1 MRRACWRLTPVLL
14 FASQLA
20 LSADQLGS
28 ISGTVFRVSGSP
40 APLAKLTLI
49 HQESGLRLE
58 LTASPVGKYLAEN
71 LPAGSY
77 TVSARSHGADETA
90 RLNLV
95 VHDGERV
102 KLLIPLSTGWAP
114 LESKELREFPLNG
127 RNYLDL
133 VRSVSNITPGEQGGD
148 IEGYGPYA
156 PRGNESFNSNGQRG
170 QNNNFIIDGM
180 DNNES
185 WRLGAILQP
194 SIEAIEQVNLVT
206 TYIPSDLG
214 HTAAAVV
221 SIQTRSG
228 QNDFHGSVYDYLE
241 NSALDAR
248 NFFDGPGKPGLV
260 GNQFGGS
267 FSSPI
272 RRNNWFFFGDLE
284 MLRQRRGLTVIST
297 VPTATEKE
305 GDFGATPIYDP
316 LSISESS
323 PGVFVRQQFP
333 GNQIPLSRISPAAR
347 NLISLYPDPNLA
359 GNVNNYLFTPALI
372 NNTNRFDVR
381 SDKILGT
388 RSTLFVRFSYE
399 SGNQLSPG
407 SMPASF
413 GTQLPA
419 GSFAGSDSSQSAND
433 AKTRQTA
440 WGGVISHTLTLRP
453 NLINE
458 LRAGISRFDLNA
470 SPEDGAVNASAL
482 LGIPGLTAGWLP
494 NVSPTGY
501 AEMGASEAVPFD
513 IGTTNFQVE
522 DNMLWTRRRH
532 AWKFGFQVIRR
543 HANGFAS
550 QWSDRGLFS
559 FTPDYTSQPGVP
571 GTGNSI
577 ASLLL
582 GYPSEEQRQIQYA
595 PFHLRGWE
603 WSGFAQDEI
612 RIGQRLTIEAG
623 LRYSF
628 YPPVSEADNRMVNFN
643 FGRYAPALDEFAG
656 QGGVN
661 QYAGRNSN
669 KLAFGPRVGFAINLL
684 GDGTTVLRGSFSTV
698 YDPGAYVAQGIL
710 AQNPPF
716 ASRQDIFNG
725 SLLVGPNL
733 ADGLPS
739 PAQVALLTPAILN
752 SVGGAIYAVERKSWS
767 PYVDEWGLSL
777 QQRLRPGLLIEIGG
791 TGSMGMH
798 LLDMF
803 NTNQPDPGPSVLVA
817 RRWLWYAPNLSR
829 LDLLTFAGG
838 STYYGGEVKLTKQSS
853 SSLLLQAAY
862 TYAKAVDDSTEPF
875 SDQQSRPDGPQD
887 TSYLRGIRS
896 ASPFDITQRLV
907 VTAFYTLPFK
917 DGKGR
922 ACAGSRLLC
931 RAIANWQASTMVTV
945 QSGFPITP
953 VLATNGLNNGSFQL
967 PNRVGDGNLPSGRR
981 SYLHWFNTNLDPSD
995 PDHAFETPPLYQY
1008 GNAGYD
1014 IIRGPGLAT
1023 ADAALDRRFSL
1034 SEKLRLRARV
1044 EVFNLFNRANFALPN
1059 RILGVESSGVI
1070 SHTVTPPR
1078 QIQSAL
1084 RMEW

>member
-1 MRRACWRLTPVLL
+1 MRSTRWRWIIVLF
-14 FASQLA
+14 FASHCALA
-20 LSADQLGS
+20 AAHFGS
-28 ISGTVFRVSGSP
+28 ISGTVFDVSGGP
-40 APLAKLTLI
+40 APLANLTLV

-58 LTASPVGKYLAEN
+58 LAAGPDGNYQAEN

-77 TVSARSHGADETA
+77 TVTARSHGANGTA

-102 KLLIPLSTGWAP
+102 KLPISLSTGWAP
-114 LESKELREFPLNG
+114 LESKELRELPLNG

-133 VRSVSNITPGEQGGD
+133 VRDASGITPGEQGGD

-170 QNNNFIIDGM
+170 QNNNFVIDGM

-185 WRLGAILQP
+185 WRLGVILQP

-221 SIQTRSG
+221 SVQTQSG
-228 QNDFHGSVYDYLE
+228 QNDFHGSAYDYLQ

-248 NFFDGPGKPGLV
+248 NFFDQLRKPGLV

-267 FSSPI
+267 FGGPI
-272 RRNNWFFFGDLE
+272 RKNDWFFFGDLE
-284 MLRQRRGLTVIST
+284 LLRQRQGLTVIST
-297 VPTATEKE
+297 VPTAAEKA

-333 GNQIPLSRISPAAR
+333 GNQILPSRITQVAR
-347 NLISLYPDPNLA
+347 NLVGLYPDPNLP
-359 GNVNNYLFTPALI
+359 GDVNNYLFTPSLI
-372 NNTNRFDVR
+372 NNDNRFDFR
-381 SDKILGT
+381 SDKVLTT
-388 RSTLFVRFSYE
+388 RSTLFVRVSYG
-399 SGNQLSPG
+399 SQDGQSPG
-407 SMPASF
+407 SMLAPS

-419 GSFAGSDSSQSAND
+419 GSFTGSDITQYAND
-433 AKTRQTA
+433 ANTSLTA
-440 WGGVISHTLTLRP
+440 WGGVISHTFTVRP

-458 LRAGISRFDLNA
+458 LRAGIARFDLNA
-470 SPEDGAVNASAL
+470 SPQDGSVNASTA
-482 LGIPGLTAGWLP
+482 LGIPGLTAGGLP
-494 NVSPTGY
+494 DVRPSGY
-501 AEMGASEAVPFD
+501 AELGAAEPVPFD
-513 IGTTNFQVE
+513 IRTTNFQVE
-522 DNMLWTRRRH
+522 DNVLWTTGRH

-543 HANGFAS
+543 HADGFAS
-550 QWSDRGLFS
+550 QWSDRGAFS
-559 FTPDYTSQPGVP
+559 FTPDYTSQPGVL

-582 GYPSEEQRQIQYA
+582 GYPSEEQRDVQFA

-603 WSGFAQDEI
+603 WSGFVQDQI
-612 RIGQRLTIEAG
+612 RIGRRLTIEAG
-623 LRYSF
+623 LRYSL
-628 YPPVSEADNRMVNFN
+628 YPPVTEADNQMVNFN
-643 FGRYAPALDEFAG
+643 FQRHAPALDQFAG

-661 QYAGRNSN
+661 QYAGRSFN
-669 KLAFGPRVGFAINLL
+669 KLAFAPRIGFALNLA
-684 GDGTTVLRGSFSTV
+684 GDGRTVLRGSFSTV
-698 YDPGAYVAQGIL
+698 YDPGAYVAQGVL

-739 PAQVALLTPAILN
+739 PAPVALLTPAILN
-752 SVGGAIYAVERKSWS
+752 SVGGAIYAVEQESWT

-777 QQRLRPGLLIEIGG
+777 QQRLRPGLTLEIGG

-798 LLDMF
+798 LYEMF
-803 NTNQPDPGPSVLVA
+803 NNNQPDPGPSVFAA

-829 LDLLTFAGG
+829 LDFVNFAGG
-838 STYYGGEVKLTKQSS
+838 STYYGGEMKITKQSS
-853 SSLLLQAAY
+853 SGLQLQASY
-862 TYAKAVDDSTEPF
+862 TYAKAEDDATEPF
-875 SDQQSRPDGPQD
+875 TDQQSRPAGPQNILD
-887 TSYLRGIRS
+887 FWAVRS

-907 VTAFYTLPFK
+907 AMAFYDLPFK
-917 DGKGR
+917 NGSGQGCGR
-922 ACAGSRLLC
+922 SRLLC
-931 RAIANWQASTMVTV
+931 AALANWQASAVVTI
-945 QSGFPITP
+945 QSGFPFTP
-953 VLATNGLNNGSFQL
+953 ELATNGLNNGGYQL
-967 PNRVGDGNLPSGRR
+967 PNRVDNGFLPSGQR
-981 SYLHWFNTNLDPSD
+981 SYLHWFNTSLDPAD
-995 PDHAFETPPLYQY
+995 PNHAFETPPLYQY

-1014 IIRGPGLAT
+1014 IVRGPGLAT
-1023 ADAALDRRFSL
+1023 ANVALARSFSL
-1034 SEKLRLRARV
+1034 TERLRLRARV
-1044 EVFNLFNRANFALPN
+1044 EAFNLLNRANFALPN

-1070 SHTVTPPR
+1070 SHTATPPR
-1078 QIQSAL
+1078 QIQLAL
-1084 RMEW
+1084 RTEW